1 MKKGFLL
8 IALLLCLATFAR
20 AQVTDDQQPDYCKQ
34 ISRDTDAT
42 AGKHTYESPFDKM
55 IIKSVVTSA
64 GQTITINFNTHE
76 MAFSDEAGLYVKFT
90 DGKSLRFF
98 GQKIDYKYENAVT
111 GYNYQTTLTVS
122 PEKLE
127 YFKTKK
133 VAIFQLASIDVEV
146 SDDTATQFMA
156 YANCI
161 ANLK

>member
-1 MKKGFLL
+1 MKKSFLL
-8 IALLLCLATFAR
+8 IAVFLCLATLTR
-20 AQVTDDQQPDYCKQ
+20 AQTADEPAVDYCKQ
-34 ISRDTDAT
+34 ISRDTDAA

-64 GQTITINFNTHE
+64 GQTITINFNTHQME
-76 MAFSDEAGLYVKFT
+76 LSEEAGLYIKFT
-90 DGKSLRFF
+90 DGKALRFF
-98 GQKIDYKYENAVT
+98 GQKIDHKYENSVT
-111 GYNYQTTLTVS
+111 GYNYETTLIVS

-133 VAIFQLASIDVEV
+133 VAIFQIANIDVEV
-146 SDDTATQFMA
+146 NDDTATQFQA